1 MGGGRCWGGTGGAQW
16 SQCRARGAGS
26 CAVATLGMGTALLS
40 PICDTRW
47 GQGPHAP
54 RCQAG
59 PHHAA
64 SAPLRALAF
73 IWGGGG

>member
-1 MGGGRCWGGTGGAQW
+1 MGGGRCWGVLGELSGC
-16 SQCRARGAGS
+16 SGAGS

-73 IWGGGG
+73 IWGGG